1 MDNAFIVVEYTATV
15 EFMDEMGKR
24 FGGDRWENT
33 GDKIVGGRF
42 RTLREALDA
51 VLRKNLFSNQT
62 IASATWTAIDRP
74 VDGGD
79 SVEYRTHFVSRACG
93 VKDVYTVYAS
103 ISKATFTAP
112 SKADEKGLAGKAIRA

>member
-1 MDNAFIVVEYTATV
+1 MAIIVKNYVVDTYE
-15 EFMDEMGKR
+15 DDLEMGEI
-24 FGGDRWENT
+24 GNT
-33 GDKIVGGRF
+33 CACWGNSAVPVSGTF
-42 RTLREALDA
+42 NTAREALDA

>member
-1 MDNAFIVVEYTATV
+1 MAIIVKNYVVDTYE
-15 EFMDEMGKR
+15 DDLEMGEI
-24 FGGDRWENT
+24 GNT
-33 GDKIVGGRF
+33 CACWGNSAVPVSGTF
-42 RTLREALDA
+42 NTAREALDA

-62 IASATWTAIDRP
+62 IASATWTAIGRP